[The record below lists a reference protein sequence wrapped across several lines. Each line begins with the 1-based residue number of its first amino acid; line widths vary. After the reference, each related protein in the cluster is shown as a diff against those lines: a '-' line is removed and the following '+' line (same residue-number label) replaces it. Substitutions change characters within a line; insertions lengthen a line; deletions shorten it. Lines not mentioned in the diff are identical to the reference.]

1 MLLSSSIHPLRIV
14 YGITS
19 RFGQVWREAMRDARS
34 AVWLFQIR
42 EGQRS
47 SAPARRRTNRE
58 VIPYTIL
65 IHTWLA
71 LIAGVVISAI
81 SSLSLASS
89 PLSLSEAQRLA
100 IERSRQLAA
109 KDSAVL
115 ASKELSV
122 AARQLPDPVVQ
133 LGVDNLPIEGGDRY
147 SLTADFMTMRR
158 IGVMQEVTRV
168 EKRELRARRFEQE
181 AERTLAEKAATVS
194 AIQRDVAL
202 AWLDRHYAEAMATL
216 LVAEKRR
223 AQDEI
228 VAAEG
233 AYRAGRGSQGEVF
246 AAHEAAVGLDD
257 RISELNR
264 RLRTATIALGRWI
277 GDVASAPLGAKPDID
292 AIRWNTA
299 TLHTLVGRHPEI
311 GVLSLQEDIAATE
324 ARLAQANRKAD
335 WSVEATYSQRGAAF
349 SNMVSV
355 GVSIPWQWDRQ
366 NRQDRELAS
375 KLALVEEAKAQ
386 REETQRAH
394 VAEVRAMIVE
404 WESVRERGAR
414 YERESIPLAAE
425 RTRAV
430 LAAYQGG
437 KGSLADVLLARRN
450 EIDVRMQALRLEM
463 EKAKL
468 WAMLNFIFV
477 EEERAP

>member
-1 MLLSSSIHPLRIV
+1 MARTTRLNEVSCRAHARAAFRFCDSEVSCCRCHHSFIHSP
-14 YGITS
+14 
-19 RFGQVWREAMRDARS
+19 
-34 AVWLFQIR
+34 
-42 EGQRS
+42 
-47 SAPARRRTNRE
+47 
-58 VIPYTIL
+58 
-65 IHTWLA
+65 IHAWLA
-71 LIAGVVISAI
+71 LIASTVISAI
-81 SSLSLASS
+81 PSVSAAEMR
-89 PLSLSEAQRLA
+89 LSLSDAQRLA
-100 IERSRQLAA
+100 IERSRQVVA
-109 KDSAVL
+109 KDSAVI
-115 ASKELSV
+115 ASREMSV

-158 IGVMQEVTRV
+158 IGVVQEVTRA

-181 AERTLAEKAATVS
+181 AERALAEKAATMA

-202 AWLDRHYAEAMATL
+202 AWLDRYYAEAMAAL
-216 LVAEKRR
+216 LATEKLR

-228 VAAEG
+228 VAVEG

-246 AAHEAAVGLDD
+246 AAHEALVGLED

-264 RLRTATIALGRWI
+264 RLRTAAIALGRWI
-277 GDVASAPLGAKPDID
+277 GDAASAPLGGKPDID
-292 AIRWNTA
+292 AIQWDTA
-299 TLHTLVGRHPEI
+299 TLHALVGRHPEI
-311 GVLSLQEDIAATE
+311 GVLSLQEEIAATE
-324 ARLAQANRKAD
+324 ARLAQANKKAD

-375 KLALVEEAKAQ
+375 KLAMVEEAKAQ
-386 REETQRAH
+386 REERLRAH
-394 VAEVRAMIVE
+394 AAEVRAMIAE
-404 WESVRERGAR
+404 WENVRERGAR
-414 YERESIPLAAE
+414 YERELIPLATE
-425 RTRAV
+425 RVRAV

-450 EIDVRMQALRLEM
+450 EIDVRMQALRLKM

-468 WAMLNFIFV
+468 WAMLNFLFV
-477 EEERAP
+477 EERATP